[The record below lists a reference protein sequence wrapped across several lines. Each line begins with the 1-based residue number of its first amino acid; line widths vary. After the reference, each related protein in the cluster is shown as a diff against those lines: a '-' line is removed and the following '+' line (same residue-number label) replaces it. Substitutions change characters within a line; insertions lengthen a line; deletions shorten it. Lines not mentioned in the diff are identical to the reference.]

1 LPDPGSCR
9 FFVTGTKIPL
19 FVKKISIA
27 AVLLAAFC
35 CGRAQVTV
43 KKDVTAYLRQLPAPP
58 ATLEDAYKNCNCVGA
73 SGTTRASG
81 ANVAAGVHDAVMADA
96 KSMGALTNTENQQL
110 QQAKTL
116 YNQSQA
122 DNVKGMTKDQQLTWV
137 QNNMQGYG
145 NTPQAAAFAQK
156 MQDPT
161 EVARFKAMTPDQKLA
176 YMKASGIDPMKG
188 MAAPQ
193 TAVSPAADAES
204 RQKQMQADLTS
215 PQAGQLTGTLDGLLN
230 GNGSAVMPNAQ
241 EKLTAMTQAYLA
253 VLSFYERTDSAF
265 GAAITAAS
273 YGYTGGSAQDEA
285 VSKLSVGQTLVLYQ
299 VSQLETYLNRIYL
312 FGAIQQGAKLHAGSH

>member
-1 LPDPGSCR
+1 
-9 FFVTGTKIPL
+9 
-19 FVKKISIA
+19 
-27 AVLLAAFC
+27 
-35 CGRAQVTV
+35 
-43 KKDVTAYLRQLPAPP
+43 
-58 ATLEDAYKNCNCVGA
+58 
-73 SGTTRASG
+73 
-81 ANVAAGVHDAVMADA
+81 MADA

-188 MAAPQ
+188 MAVPQ

-204 RQKQMQADLTS
+204 KHKQMQADLNT
-215 PQAGQLTGTLDGLLN
+215 PQAAQLTGTLDGLLN
-230 GNGSAVMPNAQ
+230 GSGSAAISNAQ

-253 VLSFYERTDSAF
+253 LLSFYQRTDSAF
-265 GAAITAAS
+265 GAAVTAAS
-273 YGYTGGSAQDEA
+273 YGYTGGSGQDEA
-285 VSKLSVGQTLVLYQ
+285 VSKLAVGQTLVLFQ
-299 VSQLETYLNRIYL
+299 VGQLETYLNRIYQ
-312 FGAIQQGAKLHAGSH
+312 FGATQQGAKLHAGSH